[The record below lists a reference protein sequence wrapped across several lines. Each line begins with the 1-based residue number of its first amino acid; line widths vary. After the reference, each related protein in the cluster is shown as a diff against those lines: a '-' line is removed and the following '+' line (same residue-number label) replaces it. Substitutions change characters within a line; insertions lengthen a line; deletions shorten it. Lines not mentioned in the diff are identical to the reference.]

1 MGSFSF
7 FSSFFCRIAKLY
19 DVAVKSKDDNAVS
32 LSLLHIYLQNFEAS
46 LLTIHIVVAPVKMAP
61 SASVFHPRKLGGL
74 TDIHTHTHTRT
85 YTYVR
90 ENFQQQKN
98 FYLQVKACF
107 SGIRPATFYLKK
119 FYSIFTVHRIFFA
132 SNQNPS
138 SLLFNHVN
146 YVCNNIH
153 DHKFF
158 YVSKS

>member
-74 TDIHTHTHTRT
+74 TDTYTHTHTHV
-85 YTYVR
+85 YVCMR
-90 ENFQQQKN
+90 KF
-98 FYLQVKACF
+98 L
-107 SGIRPATFYLKK
+107 ATEK
-119 FYSIFTVHRIFFA
+119 FLLASESLFFGHSA
-132 SNQNPS
+132 SNI
-138 SLLFNHVN
+138 LFKKILFYFYCTSN
-146 YVCNNIH
+146 
-153 DHKFF
+153 FF
-158 YVSKS
+158 CIKSKSIIFIIQSRKLCLQQYSRS